1 MITFWLAIIVSC
13 VLNEETY
20 ALSFYRTKNVL
31 CQSKYFGPDQ
41 KLNRILVPLQKVL
54 CRHKNWTYHMKIIF
68 WSGTKK
74 LELSQYVNQFLVWH
88 KKFGPARNVLGP
100 VKGQGKS
107 ASNFVQKTG
116 KSYHNNCQDT
126 THFEKKVSK
135 TQKSKQIFE
144 KRFETLIFFWDIGS
158 TLDEGTKA

>member
-1 MITFWLAIIVSC
+1 MNFKEVSITTQS
-13 VLNEETY
+13 Y
-20 ALSFYRTKNVL
+20 YR
-31 CQSKYFGPDQ
+31 
-41 KLNRILVPLQKVL
+41 KVL
-54 CRHKNWTYHMKIIF
+54 TRC
-68 WSGTKK
+68 
-74 LELSQYVNQFLVWH
+74 
-88 KKFGPARNVLGP
+88 
-100 VKGQGKS
+100 